1 MGNVTM
7 VDNEYLQMKSTLAR
21 EFRIIDL
28 DEEFNEISCYKVRYY
43 LEKIEQEDRE
53 NGVENP
59 EPITIRINSY
69 GGAVHE
75 LNSILNVIER
85 LEKKGYQINTHCE
98 GKAMSCGAFLLA
110 HGSKGHRTA
119 GKYSTILIHQMSYG
133 ARGTASEIDATV
145 KGSSSLKKLQEQE
158 LFNRTK
164 ITKRVLDKNTL
175 GGDWYM
181 TSEEALKYGV
191 IDEII

>member
-1 MGNVTM
+1 M
-7 VDNEYLQMKSTLAR
+7 
-21 EFRIIDL
+21 
-28 DEEFNEISCYKVRYY
+28 
-43 LEKIEQEDRE
+43 
-53 NGVENP
+53 
-59 EPITIRINSY
+59 
-69 GGAVHE
+69 
-75 LNSILNVIER
+75 NSILNVMER

-133 ARGTASEIDATV
+133 ARGTTSEIDATV
-145 KGSSSLKKLQEQE
+145 KGSNSMKKLQEQE

-164 ITKRVLDKNTL
+164 ITKRILDKNTL

-181 TSEEALKYGV
+181 TAEEALKYGV

>member
-1 MGNVTM
+1 M

-21 EFRIIDL
+21 EFRTIDL

-43 LEKIEQEDRE
+43 LEKIEQEDKE
-53 NGVENP
+53 NEIENP

-75 LNSILNVIER
+75 LNSILNVMER

-133 ARGTASEIDATV
+133 ARGTTSEIDATV
-145 KGSSSLKKLQEQE
+145 KGSNSMKKLQEQE

-164 ITKRVLDKNTL
+164 ITKRILDKNTL

-181 TSEEALKYGV
+181 TAEEALKYGV